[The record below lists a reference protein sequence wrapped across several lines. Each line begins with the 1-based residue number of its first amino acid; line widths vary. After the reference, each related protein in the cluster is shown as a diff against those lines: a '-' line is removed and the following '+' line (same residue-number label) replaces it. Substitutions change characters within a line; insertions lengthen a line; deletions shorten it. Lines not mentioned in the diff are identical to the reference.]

1 VIRQALFDIDRLA
14 SYMLQAKWI
23 TLLAAPL
30 LPDVLR
36 CGAGGGSCQAR
47 LQI

>member
-1 VIRQALFDIDRLA
+1 
-14 SYMLQAKWI
+14 
-23 TLLAAPL
+23 LLAAPL

-47 LQI
+47 LQIWTLPTIWKR

>member
-1 VIRQALFDIDRLA
+1 
-14 SYMLQAKWI
+14 MLQAKWI
-23 TLLAAPL
+23 TLLGAPL

-36 CGAGGGSCQAR
+36 GGTRPAG